1 MDPSRI
7 YKFFQNK
14 TKQYFWRRKHT
25 CTKYSMLHVPRGKR
39 TFRVLDGSVQTSGLF
54 IRDLHP
60 DFYKAFWVKWNR
72 IKIKLTIN
80 GSFKMSFFFFML
92 YCFFTTTELAFT
104 PKRVSP
110 RLPDVCLFIYI
121 QSHVSGGVLCSNAW
135 LTLSNRGCVRSVNPP
150 PRTQMQPIWNPL
162 LSELHN
168 TVGSIISFWGL
179 YLMRSIHQLWPCAWR
194 QRDFVEGRGIRSR

>member
-60 DFYKAFWVKWNR
+60 DFSKAFWVKWNR

-150 PRTQMQPIWNPL
+150 PPPQPPPPHAHRCNQFETPCCQSYTTQWDPL
-162 LSELHN
+162 FHSGVY
-168 TVGSIISFWGL
+168 TSWDQFISFDL
-179 YLMRSIHQLWPCAWR
+179 AH
-194 QRDFVEGRGIRSR
+194 DVKGIL